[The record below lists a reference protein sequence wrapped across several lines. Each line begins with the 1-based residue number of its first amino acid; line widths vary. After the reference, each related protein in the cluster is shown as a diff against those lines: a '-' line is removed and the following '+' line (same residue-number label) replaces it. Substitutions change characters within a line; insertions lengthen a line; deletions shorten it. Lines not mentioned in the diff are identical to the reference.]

1 MTDLAKIETFCQS
14 LVGTIINLGYTL
26 ILPNGEKHTDELK
39 NCNIVG
45 DAFES
50 ILYKL
55 IKSHVPTFEKG
66 PKQASA
72 DYINKNMGFELK
84 CGKNCTWDVSNFYSF
99 IKQLSDNLH
108 KKMYKTKYLIFMY
121 TIEKNHI
128 TITNFKMC
136 NVWDIIKYDGKN
148 PISLQNK
155 KNVWYNIRPGSFN
168 DMNDPKKTPE
178 IFIQHICK
186 AIELC
191 PNSISIETRDKLKSS
206 IMTQFDDEMVD
217 KVLDEVLKISMYGQ

>member
-1 MTDLAKIETFCQS
+1 
-14 LVGTIINLGYTL
+14 
-26 ILPNGEKHTDELK
+26 
-39 NCNIVG
+39 
-45 DAFES
+45 
-50 ILYKL
+50 
-55 IKSHVPTFEKG
+55 
-66 PKQASA
+66 
-72 DYINKNMGFELK
+72 
-84 CGKNCTWDVSNFYSF
+84 
-99 IKQLSDNLH
+99 
-108 KKMYKTKYLIFMY
+108 MY